1 MKAQVPPIR
10 SALQLNTIGI
20 IAILA
25 LALLSV
31 PLSSEAQRAGK
42 VPRIGWLSHTPGPN
56 LEAFRRGL
64 RELGYVEGEN
74 VTVEAR
80 YAEGREERLPALAA
94 ELVRLPVDVI
104 VTAAGNPAVRAAK
117 NATSA
122 IPIVMGQ
129 SGVDPVVAGLIVS
142 LARPGGNVTGLTTI
156 SADLSGKR
164 LELLKEAV
172 PTVSRVA
179 VLWNA
184 TNPDKA
190 RELRETRVAAL
201 ALGVSLQSLEV
212 RGPDDFEKAF
222 DAATRGRADALITLH
237 DVLTNSQRARIV
249 HFAAQNRLPT
259 MYEFREWAD
268 AGGLM
273 AYGPNVRDMFRRA
286 ATYVDK
292 ILKGAKPADLPVE
305 QPMRFELVMNLKTAR
320 GLGLTIPPF
329 LLFRVDEV
337 IQSPQEEGEGG
348 QKPEPTGPT
357 Y

>member
-1 MKAQVPPIR
+1 M
-10 SALQLNTIGI
+10 QLNSLGLI
-20 IAILA
+20 
-25 LALLSV
+25 ALLILTFVCV
-31 PLSSEAQRAGK
+31 PLGSEAQRVAK
-42 VPRIGWLSHTPGPN
+42 VHRIGWLSHSPGAN

-64 RELGYVEGEN
+64 REFGYAEGEN
-74 VTVEAR
+74 VSIESR
-80 YAEGREERLPALAA
+80 YAEGREERLPDLAA
-94 ELVRLPVDVI
+94 QLVRLPVDVI
-104 VTAAGNPAVRAAK
+104 VIAAGNPGVHAAK

-129 SGVDPVVAGLIVS
+129 SGVDPVEAGLVAS
-142 LARPGGNVTGLTTI
+142 LARPGGNVTGLTAI

-172 PTVSRVA
+172 PTLSRVA

-190 RELRETRVAAL
+190 RELRETQSAAL

-212 RGPDDFEKAF
+212 RGPDDFERAF
-222 DAATRGRADALITLH
+222 DAATQGRAEALITLH

-249 HFAAQNRLPT
+249 HFAAQNQLPT

-305 QPMRFELVMNLKTAR
+305 RPIRFELVINLTTAR
-320 GLGLTIPPF
+320 ALGLTLPPL
-329 LLFRVDEV
+329 LLFQADEV
-337 IQSPQEEGEGG
+337 VHRVQEAGEGG
-348 QKPEPTGPT
+348 EKLEDTGPT